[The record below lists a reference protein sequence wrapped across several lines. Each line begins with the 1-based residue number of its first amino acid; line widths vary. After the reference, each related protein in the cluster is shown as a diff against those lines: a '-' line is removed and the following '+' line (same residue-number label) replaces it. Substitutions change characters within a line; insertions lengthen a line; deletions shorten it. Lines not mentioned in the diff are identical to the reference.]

1 LTIGVLVGGG
11 SICLGYSGQSLFLP
25 NWFVRTR
32 GLAIGLAFSGV
43 GLGSI
48 TLLPWVQSMIISIGW
63 RDACRALG
71 ILLLIV
77 LAPINLLLRKRP
89 EDMGLRP
96 DGDTAPVASA
106 ALHASNVVDPVWAAV
121 DWTVSRAVRTARFWW
136 LALGYFCALYAWYAV
151 QVHQTKYLQ
160 EIGFS
165 ANRSAWALGL
175 VSLIGVVGQIS
186 LGHVSDRIGREW
198 IWGISMLGF
207 VICFVALIVLQHDAS
222 VVWLYLMVA
231 AQGGLGYGLT
241 SVMGAMVAEIF
252 QGRHFGGIFGTVML
266 SAMAGGAAGP
276 WVTGVLHD
284 ALGNYTLAFWL
295 GAGISVVSALAIW
308 QASPRKVRAVAGRIR
323 VA

>member
-1 LTIGVLVGGG
+1 VG
-11 SICLGYSGQSLFLP
+11 
-25 NWFVRTR
+25 
-32 GLAIGLAFSGV
+32 
-43 GLGSI
+43 
-48 TLLPWVQSMIISIGW
+48 
-63 RDACRALG
+63 
-71 ILLLIV
+71 
-77 LAPINLLLRKRP
+77 K
-89 EDMGLRP
+89 
-96 DGDTAPVASA
+96 
-106 ALHASNVVDPVWAAV
+106 
-121 DWTVSRAVRTARFWW
+121 AVRTTRFWW

-165 ANRSAWALGL
+165 AARSAWALGM
-175 VSLIGVVGQIS
+175 VSLIGVAGQVS

-207 VICFVALIVLQHDAS
+207 MICFLALIVLQHNPS
-222 VVWLYLMVA
+222 MLWLYLMVA

-284 ALGNYTLAFWL
+284 ALGDYTLAFWV
-295 GAGISVVSALAIW
+295 GAGVSVVSAVAVW
-308 QASPRKVRAVAGRIR
+308 QASPRKVRAVAGRVR
-323 VA
+323 AAQLVPGK